1 MMIKSN
7 KKHKIVNIFLSKLI
21 LISFFYFILQINF
34 ALSSQFSPAIKVNN
48 IFISKYEIN
57 ERRKLLIALGTSKLE
72 AKKNAQEHLIN
83 ETLQQLHS
91 KTIGV
96 TVLPSQI
103 EEVFN
108 NFISVRSLTKNSLN
122 QSLRKFG
129 ASLDELKKYLKANV
143 LMRNIIN
150 NTFYSRMTIEDFDFS
165 IFRPAASISIPTQLN
180 ISEIVIPFS
189 VRGKE
194 NTIKLGERIIKDLK
208 NGKEFNKLA
217 KRFSKAATSKKGGL
231 IGFVELD
238 SLPDP
243 LRKILVKLKSGKHS
257 NVIIT
262 PDSIM
267 IFKINSW
274 KTSQKIQKPPNEII
288 YAEINNDD
296 SEINNMRDGMWS
308 YLEHTTQNF
317 DIPIKK
323 DNPST
328 WVEYQKLYPKHSMLL
343 QQYQVGH
350 HQMCWDVRQNPKVVD
365 TFSKIWS
372 TNPEDLLTSFDVFL
386 SKIFLRTEFLKEG
399 Y

>member
-1 MMIKSN
+1 MIIKIKTKKS
-7 KKHKIVNIFLSKLI
+7 IVNIFLSKLI
-21 LISFFYFILQINF
+21 LITILFFLISINF
-34 ALSSQFSPAIKVNN
+34 AKSSQFSPAIKVNN
-48 IFISKYEIN
+48 VFISKYEIN
-57 ERRKLLIALGTSKLE
+57 ERRKLLIALGTSKSE
-72 AKKNAQEHLIN
+72 ARKNAQEHLIN

-165 IFRPAASISIPTQLN
+165 IFRPSASISIPTQLN

-208 NGKEFNKLA
+208 NGKDFEKLA

-231 IGFVELD
+231 IGFIELD

-243 LRKILVKLKSGKHS
+243 LKEILIKLKSGKNS

-262 PDSIM
+262 PNSIM

-274 KTSQKIQKPPNEII
+274 KRTQKIQNPPNEITYAKLNKDGSKI
-288 YAEINNDD
+288 NDCKSISKEKIIGPIKEIKLNKNIREALNQLRPSEKIQFVEKNGKTSLLILCDRRLILSDNSTKILQGQMLENRLQTLAEGLNLELKRTAEI
-296 SEINNMRDGMWS
+296 I
-308 YLEHTTQNF
+308 YF
-317 DIPIKK
+317 K
-323 DNPST
+323 
-328 WVEYQKLYPKHSMLL
+328 
-343 QQYQVGH
+343 
-350 HQMCWDVRQNPKVVD
+350 
-365 TFSKIWS
+365 
-372 TNPEDLLTSFDVFL
+372 
-386 SKIFLRTEFLKEG
+386 
-399 Y
+399 

>member
-1 MMIKSN
+1 MIIKIKTKKS
-7 KKHKIVNIFLSKLI
+7 IVNIFLSKLFLI
-21 LISFFYFILQINF
+21 TILFFLISINF
-34 ALSSQFSPAIKVNN
+34 AKSSQFSPAIKVNN
-48 IFISKYEIN
+48 VFISKYEIN
-57 ERRKLLIALGTSKLE
+57 ERRKLLIALGTSKSE
-72 AKKNAQEHLIN
+72 ARKNAQEHLIN

-165 IFRPAASISIPTQLN
+165 IFRPSASISIPTQLN

-208 NGKEFNKLA
+208 NGEDFEKLA

-231 IGFVELD
+231 IGFIELD

-243 LRKILVKLKSGKHS
+243 LKEILIKLKSGKNS

-262 PDSIM
+262 PNSIM

-274 KTSQKIQKPPNEII
+274 KRTQKIQNPPNEIT
-288 YAEINNDD
+288 YAKLNKDG
-296 SEINNMRDGMWS
+296 SEINDCKSISKEKIIG
-308 YLEHTTQNF
+308 
-317 DIPIKK
+317 PIKEIK
-323 DNPST
+323 LNKNIREALNQLRPSEKIQFVEKNGKTSLLILCDRRLILSDNST
-328 WVEYQKLYPKHSMLL
+328 KILQGQMLENRL
-343 QQYQVGH
+343 QTLAEGL
-350 HQMCWDVRQNPKVVD
+350 NLELK
-365 TFSKIWS
+365 
-372 TNPEDLLTSFDVFL
+372 
-386 SKIFLRTEFLKEG
+386 RTAEIIYLK
-399 Y
+399 

>member
-1 MMIKSN
+1 MVIKIYTQN
-7 KKHKIVNIFLSKLI
+7 RIANIFLSKLI
-21 LISFFYFILQINF
+21 LISFLYFIIQINF
-34 ALSSQFSPAIKVNN
+34 AQSSQFSPAIKVNN

-57 ERRKLLIALGTSKLE
+57 ERRKLLIALGTSKIE

-83 ETLQQLHS
+83 ETLQLLHS

-108 NFISVRSLTKNSLN
+108 NFISVRSLTKKSLN

-165 IFRPAASISIPTQLN
+165 IFRPSASVSIPTQLN

-189 VRGKE
+189 IRGKE

-217 KRFSKAATSKKGGL
+217 KRFSKATTSKNGGL

-238 SLPDP
+238 NLPDP

-262 PDSIM
+262 PDSVM

-274 KTSQKIQKPPNEII
+274 KTSKKIQKPPNEIT
-288 YAEINNDD
+288 YAIIKNDD
-296 SEINNMRDGMWS
+296 SEINSCKSISKEKIIG
-308 YLEHTTQNF
+308 
-317 DIPIKK
+317 PIKEK
-323 DNPST
+323 KLNKNIREALNQLRPSEKILFFDKNGEPSLLILCDRRLILSDNSIKILQGQML
-328 WVEYQKLYPKHSMLL
+328 ESQLQKLAEGLNLELK
-343 QQYQVGH
+343 
-350 HQMCWDVRQNPKVVD
+350 
-365 TFSKIWS
+365 
-372 TNPEDLLTSFDVFL
+372 
-386 SKIFLRTEFLKEG
+386 RTAEIIYFK
-399 Y
+399 

>member
-1 MMIKSN
+1 MVIKIYTQN
-7 KKHKIVNIFLSKLI
+7 RIAKIFLSKFI
-21 LISFFYFILQINF
+21 LISFLYFIIPINF
-34 ALSSQFSPAIKVNN
+34 AQSSQFSPAIKVNN

-72 AKKNAQEHLIN
+72 AKKYAQEHLIN

-165 IFRPAASISIPTQLN
+165 IFRPSASISIPTQLN

-194 NTIKLGERIIKDLK
+194 NTIKLGERIIKDLN

-217 KRFSKAATSKKGGL
+217 KRFSKASTSKKGGL

-243 LRKILVKLKSGKHS
+243 LREILIKLKSGKNS

-262 PDSIM
+262 PNSVM

-274 KTSQKIQKPPNEII
+274 KTSQKTKNPPSEITYAKINKDDSKINSCKSISKEKIIGPVKEKKLNKNIREALNQIRPTEKIAFVDKNGKTSLLILCDRRLILSDNSIKILQGQMLENRLQKLAEGLNLELKRT
-288 YAEINNDD
+288 AEIT
-296 SEINNMRDGMWS
+296 
-308 YLEHTTQNF
+308 YL
-317 DIPIKK
+317 K
-323 DNPST
+323 
-328 WVEYQKLYPKHSMLL
+328 
-343 QQYQVGH
+343 
-350 HQMCWDVRQNPKVVD
+350 
-365 TFSKIWS
+365 
-372 TNPEDLLTSFDVFL
+372 
-386 SKIFLRTEFLKEG
+386 
-399 Y
+399 

>member
-1 MMIKSN
+1 MMIK
-7 KKHKIVNIFLSKLI
+7 KTKQHKIAYIFLSKLI
-21 LISFFYFILQINF
+21 LISFFYLIIQINF

-48 IFISKYEIN
+48 VFISKYEIN

-72 AKKNAQEHLIN
+72 AKKNAQEQLIN

-150 NTFYSRMTIEDFDFS
+150 NTFYSRMNIEDFDFS
-165 IFRPAASISIPTQLN
+165 IFRPSASISIPTQLN

-217 KRFSKAATSKKGGL
+217 KRFSKASTSKKGGL
-231 IGFVELD
+231 IGFVALD

-243 LRKILVKLKSGKHS
+243 LREILVKLKSGKNS

-262 PDSIM
+262 PNSVM
-267 IFKINSW
+267 IFKVNSW
-274 KTSQKIQKPPNEII
+274 KTSQKTQNPPSEITYAKINKDDSKINSCKSISKEKIIGPVKEKKLNKNIREALNQIRPTEKIAFVDKNGKTSLLILCDRRLILSDNSIKILQGQMLESQLQKLAGGLNLELKRT
-288 YAEINNDD
+288 AEIT
-296 SEINNMRDGMWS
+296 
-308 YLEHTTQNF
+308 YL
-317 DIPIKK
+317 K
-323 DNPST
+323 
-328 WVEYQKLYPKHSMLL
+328 
-343 QQYQVGH
+343 
-350 HQMCWDVRQNPKVVD
+350 
-365 TFSKIWS
+365 
-372 TNPEDLLTSFDVFL
+372 
-386 SKIFLRTEFLKEG
+386 
-399 Y
+399 

>member
-1 MMIKSN
+1 MIIKIKTKKS
-7 KKHKIVNIFLSKLI
+7 IVNIFLSKLI
-21 LISFFYFILQINF
+21 LIAILYFIIPFNF
-34 ALSSQFSPAIKVNN
+34 AKSSQFSPAIKVNN
-48 IFISKYEIN
+48 VFISKYEIN
-57 ERRKLLIALGTSKLE
+57 ERRKLLIALGTSKSE
-72 AKKNAQEHLIN
+72 ARKNAQEHLIN

-103 EEVFN
+103 DEVFN

-165 IFRPAASISIPTQLN
+165 IFRPSASISIPTQLN

-208 NGKEFNKLA
+208 NGEDFEKLA

-231 IGFVELD
+231 IGFIELD

-243 LRKILVKLKSGKHS
+243 LKEILIKLKSGKNS

-262 PDSIM
+262 PNSIM

-274 KTSQKIQKPPNEII
+274 KRTQKIQNPPNEIT
-288 YAEINNDD
+288 YAKLNKDG
-296 SEINNMRDGMWS
+296 SEINDCKSISKEKIIG
-308 YLEHTTQNF
+308 
-317 DIPIKK
+317 PIKEIK
-323 DNPST
+323 LNKNIREALNQLRPSEKIQFVEKNGKTSLLILCDRRLILSDNST
-328 WVEYQKLYPKHSMLL
+328 KILQGQMLENRL
-343 QQYQVGH
+343 QTLAEGL
-350 HQMCWDVRQNPKVVD
+350 NLELK
-365 TFSKIWS
+365 
-372 TNPEDLLTSFDVFL
+372 
-386 SKIFLRTEFLKEG
+386 RTAEIIYLK
-399 Y
+399 

>member
-1 MMIKSN
+1 MIIKIKTKKS
-7 KKHKIVNIFLSKLI
+7 IVNIFLSKLI
-21 LISFFYFILQINF
+21 LITILFFLISINF
-34 ALSSQFSPAIKVNN
+34 AKSSQFSPAIKVNN
-48 IFISKYEIN
+48 VFISKYEIN
-57 ERRKLLIALGTSKLE
+57 ERRKLLIALGTSKSE
-72 AKKNAQEHLIN
+72 ARKNAQEHLIN

-165 IFRPAASISIPTQLN
+165 IFRPSASISIPTQLN

-208 NGKEFNKLA
+208 NGEDFEKLA

-231 IGFVELD
+231 IGFIELD

-243 LRKILVKLKSGKHS
+243 LKEILIKLKSGKNS

-262 PDSIM
+262 PNSIM

-274 KTSQKIQKPPNEII
+274 KRTQKIQNPPNEIT
-288 YAEINNDD
+288 YAKLNKDG
-296 SEINNMRDGMWS
+296 SEINDCKSISKEKIIG
-308 YLEHTTQNF
+308 
-317 DIPIKK
+317 PIKEIK
-323 DNPST
+323 LNKNIREALNQLRPSEKIQFVEKNGKTSLLILCDRRLILSDNST
-328 WVEYQKLYPKHSMLL
+328 KILQGQMLENRL
-343 QQYQVGH
+343 QTLAEGL
-350 HQMCWDVRQNPKVVD
+350 NLELK
-365 TFSKIWS
+365 
-372 TNPEDLLTSFDVFL
+372 
-386 SKIFLRTEFLKEG
+386 RTAEIIYLK
-399 Y
+399 

>member
-1 MMIKSN
+1 MIIKIKTKKS
-7 KKHKIVNIFLSKLI
+7 IVNIFLSKLI
-21 LISFFYFILQINF
+21 LITILFFLIPINF
-34 ALSSQFSPAIKVNN
+34 AKSSQFSPAIKVNN
-48 IFISKYEIN
+48 VFISKYEIN
-57 ERRKLLIALGTSKLE
+57 ERRKLLIALGTSKSE
-72 AKKNAQEHLIN
+72 ARKNAQEHLIN

-165 IFRPAASISIPTQLN
+165 IFRPSASISIPTQLN

-208 NGKEFNKLA
+208 NGKDFEKLA

-231 IGFVELD
+231 IGFIELD

-243 LRKILVKLKSGKHS
+243 LKEILIKLKSGKNS

-262 PDSIM
+262 PNSIM

-274 KTSQKIQKPPNEII
+274 KRTQKIQNPPNEITYAKLNKDGSKI
-288 YAEINNDD
+288 NDCKSISKEKIIGPTKEIKLNKNIREALNQLRPSEKIQFVEKNGKTSLLILCDRRLILSDNSTKILQGQMLENRLQTLAEGLNLELKRTAEI
-296 SEINNMRDGMWS
+296 I
-308 YLEHTTQNF
+308 YL
-317 DIPIKK
+317 K
-323 DNPST
+323 
-328 WVEYQKLYPKHSMLL
+328 
-343 QQYQVGH
+343 
-350 HQMCWDVRQNPKVVD
+350 
-365 TFSKIWS
+365 
-372 TNPEDLLTSFDVFL
+372 
-386 SKIFLRTEFLKEG
+386 
-399 Y
+399 